1 MGSVHLFPID
11 IPEDSFEVE
20 KNFEFD
26 PSKLDFKNPEKEKM
40 KEAVLK
46 QLLKVTDFSNGNMK
60 KNAETLLATKPANKD
75 IEWIGGKSM
84 PEGGYALSY

>member
-20 KNFEFD
+20 ENFEFD

-46 QLLKVTDFSNGNMK
+46 QLLKVTDFSNGKHK
-60 KNAETLLATKPANKD
+60 KKCGNFIGNETC
-75 IEWIGGKSM
+75 
-84 PEGGYALSY
+84 